1 MTSHLRIVRK
11 TLIVPLL
18 SRSTLLSFPPQRMPA
33 SHHMFAA
40 PLNRSLSSL
49 VRPPAAGS
57 RVEVLRPLL
66 DACGLGWFCLRAEGR
81 REHMAAL
88 NLARRNEVEAFA
100 PRIRVRR
107 ESRGGVQTVTEAL
120 FPGYVFARFRY
131 PDQVRRVVST
141 TGVLGLVAFGGPP
154 PRLADDTIAHLRQ
167 HTESAISAPV
177 SPVFE
182 EGDWVRVAAGCFR
195 GTEGRVRQSAAGRDR
210 VCVLLSLLGHEVEIS
225 LPAAQ
230 LVVRADLPKNVPFAL
245 RTKGASTSAAA
256 V

>member
-1 MTSHLRIVRK
+1 
-11 TLIVPLL
+11 
-18 SRSTLLSFPPQRMPA
+18 
-33 SHHMFAA
+33 MFAA
-40 PLNRSLSSL
+40 PLSTLSSL
-49 VRPPAAGS
+49 DHPPIVGH

-66 DACGLGWFCLRAEGR
+66 DACGLGWFCLRAQGR

-88 NLARRNEVEAFA
+88 NLARRTEVEAFA

-107 ESRGGVQTVTEAL
+107 EARAGGVQTVTEAL
-120 FPGYVFARFRY
+120 FPGYLFARFRY
-131 PDQVRRVVST
+131 PEQVRRVVST

-154 PRLADDTIAHLRQ
+154 PRLADHTIAHLRQ
-167 HTESAISAPV
+167 HAEAVTSAPI

-195 GTEGRVRQSAAGRDR
+195 GTEGRIIQSAAGRDR

-225 LPAAQ
+225 LPAGQ
-230 LVVRADLPKNVPFAL
+230 LMGRADLPENVPAAL
-245 RTKGASTSAAA
+245 RTLGASALVAA